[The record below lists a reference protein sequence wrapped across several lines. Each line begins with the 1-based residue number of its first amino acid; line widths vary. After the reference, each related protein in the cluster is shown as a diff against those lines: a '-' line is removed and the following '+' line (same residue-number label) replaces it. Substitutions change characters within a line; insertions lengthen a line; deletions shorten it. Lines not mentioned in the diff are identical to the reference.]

1 MRFRL
6 TPRSM
11 TLDDLEL
18 YKFEFSE
25 NFSGFRRFRTQQQ
38 HNRMKIDQYC
48 QRQRCKHVNLV
59 QFWHA
64 FASRRFVSDSWAF
77 LFSQSWMH
85 CSSGLFGVEIGWRIP
100 AAPWAPLAAD
110 PGSDPVPRLCVLV
123 YRYLYSTAP
132 TYLAD
137 SRRRTADVDGRRRL
151 RSSVSDTLV
160 VAPTNHPTLAN
171 CAFPVAVGMTC
182 LPGTEP
188 FIVTVDV
195 LSGTEDLSLLDE
207 FSVTYTSAGR
217 SSFLDFWRCI
227 QRACCIFCWQRRVF
241 RDFLHSYVFFHLN
254 IIKSLLTIL
263 LTDY

>member
-77 LFSQSWMH
+77 LFSQSCPECTAQAVFSAMKSDHISPLLHELHW
-85 CSSGLFGVEIGWRIP
+85 LRI
-100 AAPWAPLAAD
+100 LD
-110 PGSDPVPRLCVLV
+110 RIRFRLCVLV
-123 YRYLYSTAP
+123 DGCLHGTAP
-132 TYLAD
+132 TL
-137 SRRRTADVDGRRRL
+137 SRRQHPSNRRRR
-151 RSSVSDTLV
+151 RSSSSTLFRLG
-160 VAPTNHPTLAN
+160 H
-171 CAFPVAVGMTC
+171 VGR
-182 LPGTEP
+182 GTDEP
-188 FIVTVDV
+188 FNTRRPCFP
-195 LSGTEDLSLLDE
+195 SGCVK
-207 FSVTYTSAGR
+207 SVE
-217 SSFLDFWRCI
+217 
-227 QRACCIFCWQRRVF
+227 
-241 RDFLHSYVFFHLN
+241 
-254 IIKSLLTIL
+254 
-263 LTDY
+263 